1 MPDAPGLTQRTSN
14 RASRARG
21 LAWRGFALLLVG
33 VLACTGIGPGAGEG
47 GVAPSAPDAA
57 HADSRA
63 SDAAA
68 ATSGNLAAPSF
79 GHASLAWAD
88 EGSTRP
94 ETAYEL
100 QQRIEAVQADYSQ
113 AQQQAEEAARLVSEH
128 KERVDQIEREIP
140 RQQERS
146 ARATRDLY
154 KLQQQSVSVVTLLV
168 SAGSLQEFLS
178 HLEYVTRITDAN
190 FAEINRLAQLKDE
203 LDTTREELEASQAQ
217 AEARVD
223 EVRMTLEAAQ
233 EAQAEAQ
240 RRLEEEARL
249 EAEAAANAKQLEE
262 QPRDNTEGGVPAG
275 GNSPAPAPDP
285 EPEPEQPTTP
295 SGPSAVDPPSSSD
308 EATFVAKWAP
318 RIDAYLA
325 GSPMAG
331 QGESFARAAY
341 AYNVDPRF
349 SPAIA
354 CTESGKGRYCF
365 LPHNAWGWGSCS
377 WESWEEAIDDHV
389 RGLAN
394 GYGYTISV
402 EGAKK
407 YCPPNWE
414 FWYNNTSS
422 QMDLI

>member
-1 MPDAPGLTQRTSN
+1 MVFTEQTPKRARNRMQSTRGWAQGDCHLAPG
-14 RASRARG
+14 ARSMARRF
-21 LAWRGFALLLVG
+21 LALLLAG
-33 VLACTGIGPGAGEG
+33 VLACAGAIPGAGAG
-47 GVAPSAPDAA
+47 MGI
-57 HADSRA
+57 
-63 SDAAA
+63 
-68 ATSGNLAAPSF
+68 
-79 GHASLAWAD
+79 AWAD
-88 EGSTRP
+88 EGESRP

-100 QQRIEAVQADYSQ
+100 QQRIEAVQTDYSE
-113 AQQQAEEAARLVSEH
+113 AQRQAEEAARLVSEH

-178 HLEYVTRITDAN
+178 HLEYITRITDAN
-190 FAEINRLAQLKDE
+190 FAEIDRLSQLKSE

-262 QPRDNTEGGVPAG
+262 QPRDNIEGGVPAS
-275 GNSPAPAPDP
+275 GNDPAPAPDPAP
-285 EPEPEQPTTP
+285 EPEPEQPGTP

-331 QGESFARAAY
+331 QGETFARAAY

-414 FWYNNTSS
+414 FWYNTTSA

>member
-1 MPDAPGLTQRTSN
+1 MVFMTQTHE
-14 RASRARG
+14 RACGKRGQRA
-21 LAWRGFALLLVG
+21 LALLLAILLG
-33 VLACTGIGPGAGEG
+33 CTGATAWGA
-47 GVAPSAPDAA
+47 APDALGPG
-57 HADSRA
+57 RT
-63 SDAAA
+63 AA
-68 ATSGNLAAPSF
+68 
-79 GHASLAWAD
+79 AWAD
-88 EGSTRP
+88 DGADRP

-100 QQRIEAVQADYSQ
+100 QQRIEAVQAEYAT
-113 AQQQAEEAARLVSEH
+113 AQQQAEEAARQVAEH
-128 KERVDQIEREIP
+128 QERVGEIEDEIP

-178 HLEYVTRITDAN
+178 HLEYISRITDAN
-190 FAEINRLAQLKDE
+190 FAEIHRLSQLRDE
-203 LDTTREELEASQAQ
+203 LDSTREELEASQAQ

-223 EVRMTLEAAQ
+223 EVRATLEATR

-262 QPRDNTEGGVPAG
+262 QPRDNTEGETPAG
-275 GNSPAPAPDP
+275 GSEASPDP
-285 EPEPEQPTTP
+285 SPSPEPEQPNQP
-295 SGPSAVDPPSSSD
+295 SGPSAVEPPSSSD

-331 QGESFARAAY
+331 TGETFARAAFT
-341 AYNVDPRF
+341 YNVDPRF

-377 WESWEEAIDDHV
+377 WDSWEEAIDDHV

-402 EGAKK
+402 EAAKT

-414 FWYNNTSS
+414 FWYNTTSE

>member
-1 MPDAPGLTQRTSN
+1 MIFSGQTFAPGRGGAAK
-14 RASRARG
+14 RA
-21 LAWRGFALLLVG
+21 FTLLLAG
-33 VLACTGIGPGAGEG
+33 LLACTGAGAALWGT
-47 GVAPSAPDAA
+47 PPAA
-57 HADSRA
+57 
-63 SDAAA
+63 
-68 ATSGNLAAPSF
+68 L
-79 GHASLAWAD
+79 AD
-88 EGSTRP
+88 EGADRP

-100 QQRIEAVQADYSQ
+100 QQRIESVQADYSAAQEQ
-113 AQQQAEEAARLVSEH
+113 AAEAARQVEEQEKRVSE
-128 KERVDQIEREIP
+128 IEREIP

-146 ARATRDLY
+146 AQATRDLY
-154 KLQQQSVSVVTLLV
+154 KLQQQSVGVVTLLV

-178 HLEYVTRITDAN
+178 HLEYISRITDAN
-190 FAEINRLAQLKDE
+190 FAEIHRLSELRDE
-203 LDTTREELEASQAQ
+203 LDSTREELEASQAE

-223 EVRMTLEAAQ
+223 EVRLSLEAAQ

-262 QPRDNTEGGVPAG
+262 QPRDNTEGET
-275 GNSPAPAPDP
+275 GNQPGTDSQPDPSP
-285 EPEPEQPTTP
+285 EPEPSEP
-295 SGPSAVDPPSSSD
+295 SNPSNGPSAVDPPSSSD

-331 QGESFARAAY
+331 TGEAFARAAY

-377 WESWEEAIDDHV
+377 WDSWEEAIDDHV

-402 EGAKK
+402 EAAKT

-414 FWYNNTSS
+414 FWYNTTSE